1 MEEVPKVT
9 VASWNKTTVI
19 DEDGNELQYPSE
31 EFSEESFLGFA
42 NELVEYHPSFEY
54 LLEGLSEEGMIAV
67 GTPKPEQLEFKMD
80 CEICGEE
87 LENRNP
93 HISRMDESTHEFICI
108 NCFFKIPYTEN
119 QFND

>member
-1 MEEVPKVT
+1 MEEVPRVT

-19 DEDGNELQYPSE
+19 DEDGSELQYPSDG
-31 EFSEESFLGFA
+31 FFEESFLGFA
-42 NELVEYHPSFEY
+42 NILVEHHQSFEY
-54 LLEGLSEEGMIAV
+54 LLEGLSEEGLIIV

-93 HISRMDESTHEFICI
+93 HISRMDKSTHEFICTD
-108 NCFFKIPYTEN
+108 CFFKIPYTEN
-119 QFND
+119 QFNS